1 MGRRRLWGVKGEV
14 ERTGGVGKQIGI
26 REDDMEMGGI
36 EGEEGPGGAGGED
49 WWVEVTVDMLGQR
62 DDDAMVVFLAQM
74 IHEGLVADGILRA
87 RLVINRRWHWRLY
100 IDVRS
105 LLSLLIVCSTSLAN
119 TTLYMDANKLSYR
132 SSSSRHPHTYPLP
145 PPQSNNT
152 PRAPLNVS
160 TCPSGWVR
168 ERRRSAYSTTTG
180 TLRYHSTR
188 LLHIFQ
194 KQRQIYLRHALQS
207 LYLLLVWATTS
218 SSTPPTPN

>member
-1 MGRRRLWGVKGEV
+1 MAPTTQPTILSPSELSYLHTSLSLNPPIRPDARSPTSFRPLVAETDLLPSANGSARLCFADGTEAIVGVKGEV

-36 EGEEGPGGAGGED
+36 EGEEGTGGAGGED

-105 LLSLLIVCSTSLAN
+105 LL
-119 TTLYMDANKLSYR
+119 
-132 SSSSRHPHTYPLP
+132 
-145 PPQSNNT
+145 
-152 PRAPLNVS
+152 
-160 TCPSGWVR
+160 PS
-168 ERRRSAYSTTTG
+168 
-180 TLRYHSTR
+180 
-188 LLHIFQ
+188 
-194 KQRQIYLRHALQS
+194 
-207 LYLLLVWATTS
+207 
-218 SSTPPTPN
+218 